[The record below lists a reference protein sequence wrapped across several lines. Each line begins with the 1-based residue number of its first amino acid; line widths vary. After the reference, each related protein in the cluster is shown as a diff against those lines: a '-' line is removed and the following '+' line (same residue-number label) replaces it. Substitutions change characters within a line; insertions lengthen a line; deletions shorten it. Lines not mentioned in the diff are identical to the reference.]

1 MQKTEDGYRCTIRFS
16 NKDYTQKEVIRMFE
30 YLFATGEY
38 ATESDIFR
46 EGIRSLYKEK
56 TEPAQVVDWDN
67 RIKECATATADMMME
82 RMQTMLDGG
91 VISRGIGN
99 ETEGEGPCN
108 NQDIFYVGMK
118 PPEVAEELG
127 EGVDDFRMRF
137 KILVEK
143 KLAA

>member
-1 MQKTEDGYRCTIRFS
+1 MQKTEDGYRCTVRFS
-16 NKDYTQKEVIRMFE
+16 NKDFVQKEVIRMFE
-30 YLFATGEY
+30 YLLATGEY

-82 RMQTMLDGG
+82 RMQTMLEGV
-91 VISRGIGN
+91 VISRGI
-99 ETEGEGPCN
+99 ETQTVGEDSCN
-108 NQDIFYVGMK
+108 NQDVSYVGMK

-127 EGVDDFRMRF
+127 AGVDDF
-137 KILVEK
+137 LNSYSSLYGDV
-143 KLAA
+143 

>member
-1 MQKTEDGYRCTIRFS
+1 MQKTKDGYRCTIRFS

-67 RIKECATATADMMME
+67 RIKECATATADMMMV
-82 RMQTMLDGG
+82 RMQTMLDGV
-91 VISRGIGN
+91 VISRGIGTQTVR
-99 ETEGEGPCN
+99 ETPCN
-108 NQDIFYVGMK
+108 NQDVSYVGMK

-127 EGVDDFRMRF
+127 AGVDDF
-137 KILVEK
+137 LSSLYGDV
-143 KLAA
+143 

>member
-1 MQKTEDGYRCTIRFS
+1 MQKTKDGYRCTIRFS
-16 NKDYTQKEVIRMFE
+16 NKDYVQKEVIRMFE
-30 YLFATGEY
+30 YLLATEEY

-56 TEPAQVVDWDN
+56 AEPAQVMDWDN

-82 RMQTMLDGG
+82 RMQTMLDGV

-108 NQDIFYVGMK
+108 NQNISYIGMK

-127 EGVDDFRMRF
+127 EGVDDF
-137 KILVEK
+137 LSSLYGEV
-143 KLAA
+143 